1 MSKFKGWSVN
11 SLSES
16 VIVVGM
22 ATETSPSASARA
34 IFERRVVSL
43 SVDVIVSWSSFTSN
57 KKFERI
63 ASLFLLLIIL

>member
-1 MSKFKGWSVN
+1 MDIDIFSVLMSKFKGWSVN

-22 ATETSPSASARA
+22 ATDTSPSASARA
-34 IFERRVVSL
+34 ILERRVVSL

-63 ASLFLLLIIL
+63 